1 MGATS
6 CIDDSLDVS
15 TFRVLVAEDY
25 EPFRQFVRSTLG
37 KQATLKIVGE
47 AADGLEALQKA
58 AELHPHLIVLDIGL
72 PTLNGIEVA
81 RRIRGLSLE
90 TKILFVSQET
100 SSDVVQAALRTGA
113 LGYVVKACAGSEL
126 LPAVDA
132 VCQGRQFVSSEVAT
146 LAAPE
151 IDSSRHLTTQT

>member
-1 MGATS
+1 MAATS

-113 LGYVVKACAGSEL
+113 LGYVV
-126 LPAVDA
+126 
-132 VCQGRQFVSSEVAT
+132 
-146 LAAPE
+146 
-151 IDSSRHLTTQT
+151 